1 MAPSVLF
8 TASTYSHLFNFHRPY
23 LAEFRALGWEVH
35 VACGG
40 ARAEI
45 PEADRELPLP
55 FEKKMTAPANLRAQK
70 LLRQAME
77 ETAYTLVIAH
87 TSLAAFFTRR
97 AAAGL
102 GRRRPPVVNVAHG
115 YLFDDGTG
123 PLKREILLGAERIT
137 APQTD
142 LLLTMNQWD
151 YALAR
156 KKKLG
161 RRVENIPGMGVDFS
175 RLVGREADGAATRR
189 ELGLCPGE
197 LLAVYGAEFSARK
210 SQSALIRAMAR
221 IPENV
226 KLALP
231 GQGTLLEECKA
242 LSKRL
247 GLEGRVFF
255 PGQEPDMPR
264 WYAAADLA
272 ASASR
277 SEGLPFNV
285 MEAMYAGLPVVASAV
300 KGHTDLLYGG
310 GGLLYPYGDEAAL
323 SAELCRLA
331 EDPALRRE
339 LGARAREAVLPYGLD
354 RVLPR
359 VMEAYLS
366 AASGKP
372 SLIRAP
378 VRAVGTKAQGR

>member
-8 TASTYSHLFNFHRPY
+8 TASTYLHLFNFHRPY
-23 LAEFRALGWEVH
+23 LAAFRALGWEVH
-35 VACGG
+35 IACGG

-45 PEADRELPLP
+45 PEADREFPLP
-55 FEKKMTAPANLRAQK
+55 FEKKMTAPANLRAQR
-70 LLRQAME
+70 LLRRAME
-77 ETAYTLVIAH
+77 ETAYDLVIAH

-102 GRRRPPVVNVAHG
+102 GRRRPPVVNVVHG

-156 KKKLG
+156 ETKLA

-175 RLVGREADGAATRR
+175 RLEGREADGAAKRR
-189 ELGLCPGE
+189 ELGLGPAD

-210 SQSALIRAMAR
+210 SQAALIRAMAQV
-221 IPENV
+221 PENV

-231 GQGTLLEECKA
+231 GQGALREDCKA
-242 LSKRL
+242 LARRL
-247 GLEGRVFF
+247 GLEGRIVF

-300 KGHTDLLYGG
+300 KGHTDLLSGG
-310 GGLLYPYGDEAAL
+310 GGLLYSYGDEAAL
-323 SAELCRLA
+323 SAGLCRLA
-331 EDPALRRE
+331 EDAALRRE
-339 LGARAREAVLPYGLD
+339 LGARARQAVLPYGLD
-354 RVLPR
+354 HVLPR

-366 AASGKP
+366 AASGEP
-372 SLIRAP
+372 LPIRVPAGAA
-378 VRAVGTKAQGR
+378 RTKAQGR